1 MQFMRTKY
9 VKKKVE
15 MTTAIVSILGEA
27 SNDVYKEVS
36 REEIS
41 IPGKLSEDTLT
52 RVISRRVKSP
62 FKIVS
67 FETGPK
73 YYQCTLDRFLEI
85 AEERGPLRTVK
96 PKTTD

>member
-1 MQFMRTKY
+1 MQFMKKKY
-9 VKKKVE
+9 VKKKVM
-15 MTTAIVSILGEA
+15 MTTATVSIIGEI
-27 SNDVYKEVS
+27 SNGLYEETA

-41 IPGKLSEDTLT
+41 IPGKLSENTLT
-52 RVISRRVKSP
+52 QIISRRIKSP

-67 FETGPK
+67 FEIGPK